1 MQNMIRL
8 KIGGKEY
15 NCFFSINRESKDFEG
30 ISLRDPAGE
39 PLLEIYDDELDAIK
53 DVIAQEI
60 ILTSFELQSA
70 MKAGTFLPC

>member
-8 KIGGKEY
+8 KVSGVEY
-15 NCFFSINRESKDFEG
+15 NCFFSINRESKDFES
-30 ISLRDPAGE
+30 ISLRDANNE
-39 PLLEIYDDELDAIK
+39 PLLTIYEDQLEAIK

-60 ILTSFELQSA
+60 ILTSYEVQSA

>member
-15 NCFFSINRESKDFEG
+15 DCFFSINRESKDFES
-30 ISLRDPAGE
+30 ISFRDPAGE
-39 PLLEIYDDELDAIK
+39 SLLAIFDDELEAIK

-60 ILTSFELQSA
+60 ILTSFELQNA